1 MVRRMSSLVRMVS
14 RTLAWKRSR
23 WSVAKSS
30 SAARSE
36 GEREGE
42 GSAAEAEGALAV
54 PGRVSAG
61 AASGCGE
68 AGELGVEVETM
79 LEPF

>member
-36 GEREGE
+36 AEREGA
-42 GSAAEAEGALAV
+42 GSAAEADGKLGE

-61 AASGCGE
+61 AASGCGV
-68 AGELGVEVETM
+68 AGELEVETM